1 MNATKTRLER
11 LEKAGRARD
20 AGGAAMCPHHP
31 VAYVSV
37 TAGEAEP
44 ACSCGRQRWLYLVHE
59 PDARGEGEP
68 CLS

>member
-11 LEKAGRARD
+11 LEKAGRARA
-20 AGGAAMCPHHP
+20 AGGMCPHHP
-31 VAYVSV
+31 VAFVNV

-44 ACSCGRQRWLYLVHE
+44 TCPCGRQRWLYLVSE
-59 PDARGEGEP
+59 PDVRGEAEP